1 MAASLKIISI
11 GAMSA
16 HPLWN
21 EKGDVRAAHTTTSL
35 VVSGDAVILVDPS
48 LPPQILLPRLSERTG
63 KGAESITHVFLTS
76 FHPLRRRGLAA
87 FANATVWIGELEQEG
102 VRAQLREKLEQ
113 ARAEKDAELTRM
125 LRDELEILNACE
137 VAPDQ
142 LAEGVDLF
150 PLPGVSIGSSGL
162 LLPTPA
168 TTILIAGDAVATSEH
183 LEQGRVISP
192 CFDIQQALE
201 SLKEAIEIA
210 DMIVPGRDNLINNP
224 SRRF

>member
-16 HPLWN
+16 HPLWS

-63 KGAESITHVFLTS
+63 KGADSVTHVFLTS

-87 FANATVWIGELEQEG
+87 FANATIWIGELEQKG

-113 ARAEKDAELTRM
+113 ARAEEDAELTRM
-125 LRDELEILNACE
+125 LREELEILNACE

-150 PLPGVSIGSSGL
+150 PLPGVSIGSNGL

-168 TTILIAGDAVATSEH
+168 TTILIAGDAVATAEL
-183 LEQGRVISP
+183 LEQVRVISP
-192 CFDIQQALE
+192 CFDSQQALE

>member
-16 HPLWN
+16 HPLWS
-21 EKGDVRAAHTTTSL
+21 EKADVRAAHTTTSL

-63 KGAESITHVFLTS
+63 KGADSVTHVFLTS

-87 FANATVWIGELEQEG
+87 FTNATIWIGELEQQG
-102 VRAQLREKLEQ
+102 VREQLREKLEQ
-113 ARAEKDAELTRM
+113 ARAAKDAELTRM
-125 LRDELEILNACE
+125 LREELEILNACE
-137 VAPDQ
+137 VAPDK

-150 PLPGVSIGSSGL
+150 PLPGVSIGSNGL

-168 TTILIAGDAVATSEH
+168 TTILIAGDAVATAEH

>member
-16 HPLWN
+16 HPLWS

-63 KGAESITHVFLTS
+63 KGADSVTHIFLTS

-87 FANATVWIGELEQEG
+87 FASATIWIGELEQ
-102 VRAQLREKLEQ
+102 
-113 ARAEKDAELTRM
+113 ARAAKDAELTRM
-125 LRDELEILNACE
+125 LREEIEILNACE
-137 VAPDQ
+137 VAPDK

-150 PLPGVSIGSSGL
+150 PLPGVSIGSNGL

-168 TTILIAGDAVATSEH
+168 TTILIAGDAVATAEH